1 MARRDA
7 QYSACSSSKPSKTLE
22 DHAFTLW
29 MDMTNLLGWELVSEI
44 AVIEAHSTE
53 GGGNA
58 TKEGK

>member
-1 MARRDA
+1 
-7 QYSACSSSKPSKTLE
+7 
-22 DHAFTLW
+22 